1 MRFFRSRGWHIIIF
15 CILISGAFPLPLIY
29 SGYTRTEVRPPV
41 IFSDMNMFPRNPVYL
56 TPPFATDFSAPV
68 NDTVRIIDGNLLID
82 GKETYLYGGEL
93 QYFRIRDE
101 NFDADRTWSM
111 WEETLNLMVDAG
123 MNFVSFYIPW
133 DYHELSEG
141 EFDFSGSRDI
151 DHLLDLC
158 YKRNF
163 HVMVRP
169 GPYIIAEW
177 PNGPNSF
184 GAVPQWFKDSY
195 PDTMQIRS
203 DGSPHDQ
210 PTYLHPTFLDHTNKW
225 FARIAPILGKYI
237 HDKPCIVMVQLDN
250 EPNFLW
256 VDHFTVD
263 YSDPMIA
270 YYRDYLE
277 RKYGNIPALNA
288 DYGSDYETFMD
299 IEPPRSLPEEITD
312 NPWVWDWFDSAQCYV
327 IDYLLIL
334 RNMWEELGIQENDI
348 LFMTND
354 GISEIPTRNILMW
367 DGFKKNIPGLST
379 LDIYAKMW
387 PTNGHLMD
395 IPYSAGFFTKLFEY
409 SADKV
414 RGTGGYSMGPEIQG
428 GWWIKPPDISAS
440 ETEILLAKLIGH
452 GLDGI
457 GIYVMRGG
465 FNMDN
470 SVYDFQAPIDT
481 QGYARERY
489 DVLEKFGKNLIEPY
503 GIKLMDSEDI
513 ENSIAVASYWPYMNP
528 QSGVSEDMDYF
539 YAYESAGL
547 YGCLMS
553 AGYNPDVID
562 LHEAETNNLTKYK
575 AIFFMNPGYLGS
587 EDALKLRDY
596 VNGGGNL
603 VNFLWPGEKDLA
615 WKDNPDNA
623 AVVNDLFPADFVE
636 QWDWWYPPFGDYL
649 DYDIGGESGKVWA
662 YDYQTSWDL
671 SGHPDAIPFC
681 TDRSDNV
688 VGYYK
693 NFGKGCSYFMGS
705 YLSANYNKDK
715 YYEMD
720 EEDISSKSRL
730 MQLILGN
737 CGVERNIY
745 ADTPFVEVWARKPR
759 TRENELFVFAVN
771 NRDQTRDMDIRMQ
784 NLSRLGLISDVRY
797 SVRDILGNEELGIFS
812 GQELLDSG
820 LRISLSAYSA
830 MIIHFIATYEM
841 PLYYGWNLVSIP
853 VITEESG
860 LEDLLEDIDGKYDIV
875 QSYDPWDP
883 CGPWQVNHT
892 YREPHFND
900 AIGIGPATGFWIHIP
915 DDSEVALFLE
925 GATLVTNE
933 INLKRGWN
941 LVGYPSLAPR
951 PVDEVLSGISW
962 EKMQFFGGG
971 DPENLEEMAGDD
983 MMMPGKAYWLS
994 VPGDCVLEI
1003 GNGGG

>member
-1 MRFFRSRGWHIIIF
+1 M
-15 CILISGAFPLPLIY
+15 
-29 SGYTRTEVRPPV
+29 
-41 IFSDMNMFPRNPVYL
+41 YL
-56 TPPFATDFSAPV
+56 TPPFTTNFPTPV
-68 NDTVRIIDGNLLID
+68 NDTVRIIDGNLLIN

-101 NFDADRTWSM
+101 NHDADRTWKM
-111 WEETLNLMVDAG
+111 WEETLDLMVDAG

-141 EFDFSGSRDI
+141 NFDFSGSRDI

-158 YKRNF
+158 YERDF

-184 GAVPQWFKDSY
+184 GAVPQWFKDSF
-195 PDTMQIRS
+195 PETMQIKS
-203 DGSPHDQ
+203 DGSSHDQ
-210 PTYLHPTFLDHTNKW
+210 PTYLHPTFLNYTKKW
-225 FARIAPILGKYI
+225 FARITPILRKYI
-237 HDKPCIVMVQLDN
+237 HDQTCIVMVQLDN

-256 VDHFTVD
+256 VDHYTVD
-263 YSDPMIA
+263 YSGSMIV
-270 YYRDYLE
+270 YYRNYLE
-277 RKYGNIPALNA
+277 RKYGNIQVLNA
-288 DYGSDYETFMD
+288 DYGSDYRSFID
-299 IEPPRSLPEEITD
+299 IEPPPTPPEKIMD
-312 NPWVWDWFDSAQCYV
+312 NPISWDWFDSSQCY
-327 IDYLLIL
+327 IIEYLLIL
-334 RNMWEELGIQENDI
+334 RNIWEELGIQKNDI

-354 GISEIPTRNILMW
+354 GISDIPTRNILMW

-409 SADKV
+409 SAEKV

-428 GWWIKPPDISAS
+428 GWWIKPPDISAK

-457 GIYVMRGG
+457 GMYVMRGG

-481 QGYARERY
+481 VGYTRERY

-503 GIKLMDSEDI
+503 GNSLMASEDV

-528 QSGVSEDMDYF
+528 QNGVSEDMDYF

-547 YGCLMS
+547 FGCLMS

-562 LHEAETNNLTKYK
+562 LHEVEVKNLSKYN

-596 VNGGGNL
+596 VNEGGNL

-623 AVVNDLFPADFVE
+623 AMVNELFPAEFIE
-636 QWDWWYPPFGDYL
+636 HWDWWYPPFGDYL
-649 DYDIGGESGKVWA
+649 DFNIYGQSGKVWA
-662 YDYQTSWDL
+662 YDYQTSWDI
-671 SGHPDAIPFC
+671 SGQPDCISFV

-693 NFGKGCSYFMGS
+693 KSGKGNAYFLGS
-705 YLSANYNKDK
+705 YLSANYNNDK

-730 MQLILGN
+730 MQLILAN

-745 ADTPFVEVWARKPR
+745 ADTPFAEVWARKPR
-759 TRENELFVFAVN
+759 TSENELFIFAVN
-771 NRDQTRDMDIRMQ
+771 NKDETQNVKIQMQ
-784 NLSRLGLISDVRY
+784 NLSRLGLLSNVRY
-797 SVRDILGNEELGIFS
+797 RLFDVLENEELGIIT
-812 GQELLDSG
+812 GQELLDQG
-820 LRISLSAYSA
+820 LNISFDAYSA
-830 MIIHFIATYEM
+830 KIIHFIATYEL
-841 PLYYGWNLVSIP
+841 PLYYGWNLISIP
-853 VITEESG
+853 FIREEEG
-860 LEDLLEDIDGKYDIV
+860 LKDMLTKIDGKYDIV
-875 QSYDPWDP
+875 QSYDPWDLEN
-883 CGPWQVNHT
+883 PWQLNYT

-900 AIGIGPATGFWIHIP
+900 DIRINDTMGFWIHIP
-915 DDSEVALFLE
+915 DDSEVTLYLE
-925 GATLVTNE
+925 GSTPVLSQVRF
-933 INLKRGWN
+933 KRGWN
-941 LVGYPSLAPR
+941 IVGYPSLSPR
-951 PVDEVLSGISW
+951 PVDEVLAGINW
-962 EKMQFFGGG
+962 EKLQFFGGG
-971 DPENLEEMAGDD
+971 NPENLEEMTGDD
-983 MMMPGKAYWLS
+983 MMMPGEAYWLRVS
-994 VPGDCVLEI
+994 DDCVLEI
-1003 GNGGG
+1003 ENGGGRM